1 MGDMAGGGGM
11 SRRGSLSVLLGP
23 WALVA
28 GRGAAATGGGGGGAG
43 AGAGEGIEVGVDV
56 CAGRPAEDGLSSL
69 EATRAMGGSWGGKG
83 DMGELE
89 TLLAL
94 SAARGE
100 PKYSVVCEGEGSG

>member
-1 MGDMAGGGGM
+1 MGDMAGGGM
-11 SRRGSLSVLLGP
+11 SRRGSLGVLLGP

-28 GRGAAATGGGGGGAG
+28 GRGAAAAGGGGGGAG
-43 AGAGEGIEVGVDV
+43 EGEGIEDV
-56 CAGRPAEDGLSSL
+56 CAGRPAEDGFSSL

-89 TLLAL
+89 TWLAL